1 MKVGVGVITMGLRDL
16 NPKMKENTSHEVFVY
31 TDHDR
36 KGPGHARNQVL
47 KHFDGYDHV
56 FIFDDD
62 CYPTM
67 KGWEEHFIAAG
78 QEQNIHYMALPEGFK
93 GRYVGSHCEITFW
106 DSALGCFIY
115 QSKKAMETIG
125 GYNTRYNRYGYEDA
139 GRSRRA
145 VKAGLTGDANYFG
158 FPLRGLMYIH
168 SEDVCGENPAPNISH
183 EDKLAY
189 IEQNRAAWLE
199 EINGSEVFY
208 PYV

>member
-1 MKVGVGVITMGLRDL
+1 MGLRGL
-16 NPKMKENTSHEVFVY
+16 NTKLAENTAHEIFVF
-31 TDHDR
+31 TDHEK
-36 KGPGHARNQVL
+36 KGPGYARNQVL

-67 KGWEEHFIAAG
+67 KGWESHFISAA
-78 QEQNIHYMALPEGFK
+78 QAHNIHYMALPEGFK
-93 GRYVGSHCEITFW
+93 GNYIGAYSEITYW

-115 QSKKAMETIG
+115 QDKMAMQVIG
-125 GYNTRYNRYGYEDA
+125 GYNTSYNRYGYEDA
-139 GRSRRA
+139 GRSKRA
-145 VKAGLTGDANYFG
+145 LKAGLTGDEKYFT

-168 SEDVCGENPAPNISH
+168 SEDVYGENPTPNISH
-183 EDKLAY
+183 DDKMKY
-189 IEQNRAAWLE
+189 IEQNRSVWLD